1 MKQNERGKFEM
12 KLRFW
17 RKKEK
22 KPRRMIK
29 EALDLADYAMW
40 EEAMRL
46 DQERL
51 KEREKG
57 RPFDSV

>member
-1 MKQNERGKFEM
+1 M

-17 RKKEK
+17 RKREK
-22 KPRRMIK
+22 KPRRLIK
-29 EALDLADYAMW
+29 EVLDLADYAMW

>member
-1 MKQNERGKFEM
+1 M